1 MELDVATGRREAP
14 GDGPIQLCSE
24 RLDQAA
30 TSARLLKVWSSTS
43 VVADQAADASRSS
56 VHRDTD
62 ATGAVR
68 EPVAHRVADQFG
80 DDQARAPAAI
90 GIQPHLVGFEHQPD
104 VVIGERGGRHAT
116 ADHREVL
123 GEVHALV
130 AGRRQQG
137 AVRLGVSAQTARGD
151 VERQPC
157 LGVCGPCRQRER
169 GDCLGILV
177 DDPVAD
183 LLDILKITKQSLAR
197 VLRQLIDNGYI
208 EQKTGD
214 SDRRQRL
221 LHATDK
227 GRRFFETL
235 SATQT
240 SRIEAAIAALPDEGK
255 RTVLRFFVGM
265 VEPGDRPLLDRL
277 KLTDDI

>member
-1 MELDVATGRREAP
+1 MAPAKINVNTTDINSRSDADEAIPLDVMGLFYFAYRDFV
-14 GDGPIQLCSE
+14 GD
-24 RLDQAA
+24 
-30 TSARLLKVWSSTS
+30 
-43 VVADQAADASRSS
+43 ADALLARQGFGRA
-56 VHRDTD
+56 H
-62 ATGAVR
+62 
-68 EPVAHRVADQFG
+68 HRVLYFVNLKPG
-80 DDQARAPAAI
+80 M
-90 GIQPHLVGFEHQPD
+90 
-104 VVIGERGGRHAT
+104 
-116 ADHREVL
+116 
-123 GEVHALV
+123 
-130 AGRRQQG
+130 
-137 AVRLGVSAQTARGD
+137 
-151 VERQPC
+151 
-157 LGVCGPCRQRER
+157 
-169 GDCLGILV
+169 
-177 DDPVAD
+177 PVAD

-277 KLTDDI
+277 RLTDDI